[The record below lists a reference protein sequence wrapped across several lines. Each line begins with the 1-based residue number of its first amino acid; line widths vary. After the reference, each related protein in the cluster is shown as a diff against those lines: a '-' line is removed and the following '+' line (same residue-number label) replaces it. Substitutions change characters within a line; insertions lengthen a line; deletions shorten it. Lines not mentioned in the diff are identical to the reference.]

1 MHTTLMRTL
10 TWPALA
16 ILIGSGFAY
25 CQVAP
30 DASGP
35 AALAAARARVV
46 WANLSES
53 RSRCG
58 EYDYFP
64 EGGLRNF
71 ACHVADFG
79 TYAELAR
86 ASGTTVFLSGPH
98 DNQQL
103 NLSSRT
109 DFGRYNPRFVRF
121 LIDHA
126 IPAAADRGFYEE
138 TKFVWQASVAP
149 LARVYLATYRKWRS
163 QPELLRAERERYET
177 LLAAGNLPEADYERY
192 YDFLLDSFGDEGRAG
207 ASEGGRFASDAAY
220 DGNVVK
226 TAAAFWL
233 RRHIDGTAELFY
245 EGLEKAIRTYDPALL
260 AAPPGDS

>member
-1 MHTTLMRTL
+1 MRQSTLIVFYFL
-10 TWPALA
+10 SL
-16 ILIGSGFAY
+16 SGFAY
-25 CQVAP
+25 CKAAP
-30 DASGP
+30 ESAGA
-35 AALAAARARVV
+35 AALATARARVV

-53 RSRCG
+53 RSHCG

-86 ASGTTVFLSGPH
+86 ASGVSVFLSGPH

-149 LARVYLATYRKWRS
+149 LARVYLATYRKW
-163 QPELLRAERERYET
+163 QAHPELLQAERARYES
-177 LLAAGNLPEADYERY
+177 LLASGNLPEADYERY
-192 YDFLLDSFGDEGRAG
+192 YDFLRDSFGDEGRSG
-207 ASEGGRFASDAAY
+207 ASDDGSSAADDFTGTGVY

-260 AAPPGDS
+260 AAPPGDP